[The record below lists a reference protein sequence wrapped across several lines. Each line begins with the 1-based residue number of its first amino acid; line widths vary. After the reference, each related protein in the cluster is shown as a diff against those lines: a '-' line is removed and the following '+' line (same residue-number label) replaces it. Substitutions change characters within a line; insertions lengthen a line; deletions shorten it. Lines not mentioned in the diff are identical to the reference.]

1 MPQVIEAGLLYAAAP
16 PLYSVLQ
23 GKKRVYFPTKLD
35 FAKYI
40 QQVFN
45 KSHVLEQLGK
55 NGKKLSPAE
64 VAKLYY
70 QNIDYAYTI
79 NTLASIFAVDAGL
92 LEAVLF
98 EIADVINFGQ
108 NKDIMA
114 SGFAMATAVKNAG
127 GDDEAVKNVLD
138 QSIIQTVQY
147 SIADLDIAKLRKS
160 ITKQFR
166 FMKVEKKNNTIMIH
180 GEVNEQYQYIF
191 INDYFINNC
200 FTALRMIMNI
210 GTRYYKMDGVPV
222 SIYYI
227 INAFDHTM
235 PSVKRYK
242 GLGEMNASEAAEST
256 LSVENRT
263 LIRYTIE
270 SAKEEINSIR
280 YIDSNISNL
289 LNGVTI
295 TRQDVE

>member
-1 MPQVIEAGLLYAAAP
+1 MPQVIEAGLLYAAVP
-16 PLYSVLQ
+16 PLYSVKQ
-23 GKKRVYFPTKLD
+23 GKNRVYFPTKLD

-40 QQVFN
+40 QQIFN
-45 KSHVLEQLGK
+45 KSHVLETLDK
-55 NGKKLSPAE
+55 KSKKLTPSE
-64 VAKLYY
+64 VTKLYY

-79 NTLASIFAVDAGL
+79 NTLADIFAVNPLL

-98 EIADVINFGQ
+98 EIANVIDFGQ

-114 SGFAMATAVKNAG
+114 SGFAMASAIKNAG
-127 GDDEAVKNVLD
+127 GDDEAVKNVLN

-147 SIADLDIAKLRKS
+147 SIAGLNVDKLRKS

-166 FMKVEKKNNTIMIH
+166 FMKVEKKNNTIMVH

-200 FTALRMIMNI
+200 FTILRMIMNVGI
-210 GTRYYKMDGVPV
+210 RYYKMDGVPV
-222 SIYYI
+222 SLYTI
-227 INAFDHTM
+227 INTFDNTM

-295 TRQDVE
+295 KRQDVE